1 MYYEFE
7 LIDNVP
13 GYVIEPMEVE
23 EIIIPYDWDI

>member
-13 GYVIEPMEVE
+13 GYAIEPTEVE
-23 EIIIPYDWDI
+23 EIIIPDDWDI

>member
-13 GYVIEPMEVE
+13 GCVIESTEVE
-23 EIIIPYDWDI
+23 EIIIPDDWDI

>member
-13 GYVIEPMEVE
+13 GYVIEPTEAE
-23 EIIIPYDWDI
+23 EIIIPDDWDI

>member
-23 EIIIPYDWDI
+23 EIIIPDD

>member
-13 GYVIEPMEVE
+13 GYVIEQMEVE
-23 EIIIPYDWDI
+23 EIIIPDDWDI